1 MFSSPLPQVV
11 DSRLECIGFS
21 ASLSLFSDLQDC
33 HLAFCSCVLLSFTK
47 QMFMLP
53 DANFG
58 CQVLD
63 CFESVKPSRPICYAG
78 LLALCTVLPT
88 LSWTTFGHPSHN
100 EKQCLVSCTVLL
112 GKLDFLLTCKIHF
125 LEYSTGLFPLL
136 LKIEVCWEWE
146 GFMWGCPSSL
156 LSLLVFNYLNVA
168 SYYPVIMLKEE
179 VWVIKKQ
186 TYILSYVIAA
196 LVHCCS

>member
-1 MFSSPLPQVV
+1 M
-11 DSRLECIGFS
+11 
-21 ASLSLFSDLQDC
+21 
-33 HLAFCSCVLLSFTK
+33 
-47 QMFMLP
+47 
-53 DANFG
+53 
-58 CQVLD
+58 
-63 CFESVKPSRPICYAG
+63 
-78 LLALCTVLPT
+78 
-88 LSWTTFGHPSHN
+88 
-100 EKQCLVSCTVLL
+100 SCTVLL

-196 LVHCCS
+196 LVHCCSWAENLDCQSPLSALLLQYSVEVWPLAGEGMAVSGSQRRGERQSQLLVSHLGKSRPLICHLGGPLTQKRSTAKKSVGHSSFKEPVSHTVR